1 MRSDV
6 QINMLLSGGV
16 DSNIL
21 AYFVKKNYDKKF
33 INYTFGN
40 SKKGLNEFESSN
52 FTANEIF
59 KSNQNNI
66 FLNFDRI
73 FNISKGYEAFRS
85 VMCKKFRVIFS
96 IIFSDGRS

>member
-1 MRSDV
+1 M
-6 QINMLLSGGV
+6 I
-16 DSNIL
+16 
-21 AYFVKKNYDKKF
+21 KKF
-33 INYTFGN
+33 NSYTFGN

-73 FNISKGYEAFRS
+73 FQHFQRL
-85 VMCKKFRVIFS
+85 
-96 IIFSDGRS
+96 

>member
-1 MRSDV
+1 
-6 QINMLLSGGV
+6 MLLSGGV

-33 INYTFGN
+33 NSYTFGN
-40 SKKGLNEFESSN
+40 SKKGLNEFGSSN

-73 FNISKGYEAFRS
+73 FSTFPK
-85 VMCKKFRVIFS
+85 VMRHLEVSCAKI
-96 IIFSDGRS
+96 